1 VQFSGGHLPEIF
13 HAIKITSE
21 GYDTPNPIRLICEVQ
36 QHLGEGRVRTVA
48 MEPTEG
54 LVRGMPAEDLGE
66 QITVPVGPQ
75 VLGRVLN
82 VIGEPVDERG
92 PVETEQR
99 FPIHRPAPLLEDQST
114 ELEMFE
120 TGIKVIDLLEPY
132 LRGGKIGLFGGAG
145 VGKTVIIMELESDA
159 PISGA
164 FRAAVGDE
172 GSTWV
177 FGFALHVV
185 RVFLNGEE
193 AEVEP
198 PGPVVTG
205 LTVSGG
211 RPVLSLATMVPEVGT
226 DIGKERAL
234 PEVPP
239 LAVRLDGDGEWQTWI
254 EREDMDRIG
263 GSFMTMGMTGFETRL
278 AGSDQG
284 RLLYAR
290 RYRYDVREYKK
301 SGKLAN
307 RLESGEVEMVPL
319 PNEAVE
325 RLEEAGRRVDRS
337 HRRPKS
343 MIEGVAWS
351 PAGDALILATAE
363 DGYVLDRWV
372 PALQEHLRLPLEGLE
387 DTSRLQMVAT
397 RNGLLFL
404 PAMDATH
411 LLFVPWDFLRDAEWQ
426 SLKDD
431 EAAEGSASE
440 EAG

>member
-1 VQFSGGHLPEIF
+1 MHLHRAISLAFGLLLVLSGVAASSTGERESPKPVTVSLTDLP
-13 HAIKITSE
+13 AT
-21 GYDTPNPIRLICEVQ
+21 
-36 QHLGEGRVRTVA
+36 EGRQLFVGDEDGNA
-48 MEPTEG
+48 Y
-54 LVRGMPAEDLGE
+54 LVQLAEK
-66 QITVPVGPQ
+66 
-75 VLGRVLN
+75 RVF
-82 VIGEPVDERG
+82 EVDESG
-92 PVETEQR
+92 QAR
-99 FPIHRPAPLLEDQST
+99 FLL
-114 ELEMFE
+114 
-120 TGIKVIDLLEPY
+120 
-132 LRGGKIGLFGGAG
+132 
-145 VGKTVIIMELESDA
+145 ELESDA

-205 LTVSGG
+205 MTVSGG

-307 RLESGEVEMVPL
+307 RLETGEVEMVPL
-319 PNEAVE
+319 PDDVVE

-343 MIEGVAWS
+343 LIEGVAWS
-351 PAGDALILATAE
+351 PDGDAMILATAE
-363 DGYVLDRWV
+363 GGYILDRWL
-372 PALQEHLRLPLEGLE
+372 PALQEHQRLPLQDLE
-387 DTSRLQMVAT
+387 KASRLQMVAT

-411 LLFVPWDFLRDAEWQ
+411 LLFIPWDYLREADWKSLGDPAAPAEPT
-426 SLKDD
+426 
-431 EAAEGSASE
+431 EP
-440 EAG
+440 AG